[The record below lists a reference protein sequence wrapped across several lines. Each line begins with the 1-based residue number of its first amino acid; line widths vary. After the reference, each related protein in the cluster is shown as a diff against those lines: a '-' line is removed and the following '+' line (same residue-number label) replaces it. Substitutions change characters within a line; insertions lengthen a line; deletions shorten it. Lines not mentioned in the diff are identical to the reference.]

1 MKILV
6 DMNLSPQLCGV
17 LAQNGF
23 PSVHWSDVGDPT
35 ASDHTIMEWAAQNDC
50 VVLTHDLDFG
60 ALLAAS
66 QASGPSVVQLR
77 TEDVMPRA
85 LALLLVKTLTA
96 FETEIES
103 GALIVVNEARARVRI
118 LPLSR

>member
-1 MKILV
+1 M
-6 DMNLSPQLCGV
+6 
-17 LAQNGF
+17 
-23 PSVHWSDVGDPT
+23 
-35 ASDHTIMEWAAQNDC
+35 
-50 VVLTHDLDFG
+50 VLTHDLDFG

-77 TEDVMPRA
+77 AEDVMPRA

-103 GALIVVNEARARVRI
+103 GALLVVNEDRARVRI
-118 LPLSR
+118 LPLVR